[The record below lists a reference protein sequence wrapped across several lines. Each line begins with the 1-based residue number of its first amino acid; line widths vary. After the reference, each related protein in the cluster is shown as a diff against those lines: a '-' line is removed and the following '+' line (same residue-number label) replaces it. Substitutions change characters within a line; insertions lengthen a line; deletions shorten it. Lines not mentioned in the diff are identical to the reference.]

1 MSKSASVGRRWLQF
15 MWALYENNNRHLF
28 SERSNPSLWIL
39 FCKPPTYY
47 SWLALHSWAALKKK
61 KKKSHLELIDE
72 DEADHFV
79 AEQKQLF
86 VAAYKHQHK
95 PLLECIAIT
104 KKKT

>member
-1 MSKSASVGRRWLQF
+1 MNFILQTS
-15 MWALYENNNRHLF
+15 H
-28 SERSNPSLWIL
+28 IL
-39 FCKPPTYY
+39 QLISIAFLSCVE
-47 SWLALHSWAALKKK
+47 K